1 MSETAQASASLAVI
15 GYASMD
21 FAMTV
26 SHPGTADA
34 TSIVTGR
41 LSNPWPAPG
50 GILHIVRAASAAAP
64 AGSVYAI
71 SWTGPDDEGRHW
83 RAAIETTGA
92 SSAGL
97 ACMGATSPRSYLF
110 YAQNGVTQCFFDPG
124 DCHTGPLTPAQSG
137 VLRSV
142 ACVLMNVGPA
152 WASRQVLAEI
162 DDATTLV
169 WAVKRDALAFPSDLV
184 EALIARADVISCS
197 AGERDLLTSNPPSRP
212 RPGQLRVETHGPLGV
227 DFAWHAEDDTPT
239 HGHIDVPRVDDVD
252 TTGAGDTFVGALA
265 RQLTCFAGS
274 TDSELVEDAIRS
286 AAHAASAMLA
296 ARGHTRSDLADP
308 NPLDKKEEIQ

>member
-1 MSETAQASASLAVI
+1 MDETARASASLAVI

-50 GILHIVRAASAAAP
+50 GILHIVRAASATTP
-64 AGSVYAI
+64 AMPVHAI
-71 SWTGPDDEGRHW
+71 SWTGPDDVGRQW
-83 RAAIETTGA
+83 RVAIETTGA

-97 ACMGATSPRSYLF
+97 ACTGTTSPCSYLF
-110 YAQNGVTQCFFDPG
+110 YAQSGVTQCFFDPG
-124 DCHTGPLTPAQSG
+124 DCHTGSLTPAQSS

-142 ACVLMNVGPA
+142 GCVLMNVGPA
-152 WASRQVLAEI
+152 WANRQVLDEI

-169 WAVKRDALAFPSDLV
+169 WAVKRDALAFPADLV
-184 EALIARADVISCS
+184 GALIARADVISCS
-197 AGERDLLTSNPPSRP
+197 AGERDLLIADPPAQR
-212 RPGQLRVETHGPLGV
+212 RPGQLRVETLGPHGV
-227 DFAWHAEDDTPT
+227 DFAWHTADDTHA

-265 RQLTCFAGS
+265 RQLSLLAGS
-274 TDSELVEDAIRS
+274 RDARMIEDAIRS

-296 ARGHTRSDLADP
+296 ARGRARSDFADP
-308 NPLDKKEEIQ
+308 NRIDKKERTQ